1 MMLNRKSIR
10 LKGFDY
16 SISWVYS
23 ITICTFEKKCT
34 LGRIM
39 GNKMYKNLF
48 GIIVKEELIN
58 SSNIRKEIELDEY
71 SIMPNHLHFIVF
83 IHNPILILQNIVGTK
98 CFRSDQQDLITQ
110 MKPRSLSSFISGFK
124 SSVTGRIKQLLNNS
138 NQELNYIDSSE
149 GPGRFARSSM
159 RHQLKLNKFNF
170 WQRNYYD
177 HLIRNEEDYIHCINY
192 IRDNPKNWR
201 DDDYNPDV

>member
-1 MMLNRKSIR
+1 MKLNRQLNR

-34 LGRIM
+34 LGRIK

-48 GIIVKEELIN
+48 GKIVKEELIN
-58 SSNIRKEIELDEY
+58 SSNIRKEIEIDEY
-71 SIMPNHLHFIVF
+71 NIMPNHLHFIAF
-83 IHNPILILQNIVGTK
+83 IHNKYLTFQNNSVA
-98 CFRSDQQDLITQ
+98 QPETQ
-110 MKPRSLSSFISGFK
+110 LTNLKPNSLGAFISNFK
-124 SSVTGRIKQLLNNS
+124 GMVTKNIREMTRDN
-138 NQELNYIDSSE
+138 
-149 GPGRFARSSM
+149 
-159 RHQLKLNKFNF
+159 KLIF

-177 HLIRNEEDYIHCINY
+177 HLIRNEEDYIHCVNY
-192 IRDNPKNWR
+192 IRDNPKNWS